1 LRQRLSNQ
9 SPEFKHRWERFS
21 ITSIGR
27 KGDGSKTEE
36 RSTLSDYEEAL
47 VILAAILIGAIA
59 IRILFDRA

>member
-1 LRQRLSNQ
+1 M
-9 SPEFKHRWERFS
+9 
-21 ITSIGR
+21 TSIGR